1 MKMKGG
7 LKMAHE
13 TQIKDQQA
21 KVQQWIQE
29 GQELDRLLK
38 EAGYLPAFFHTIE
51 AALERV
57 SINAYN
63 LEVISKGRLN
73 DIRHDLLKLKPL

>member
-1 MKMKGG
+1 MLAG

-29 GQELDRLLK
+29 GRELDRLL
-38 EAGYLPAFFHTIE
+38 EEEFL
-51 AALERV
+51 
-57 SINAYN
+57 
-63 LEVISKGRLN
+63 
-73 DIRHDLLKLKPL
+73 